1 MQNKLLASY
10 LVKHTTD
17 RVSRAVFCFPFFSIF
32 KLAAFLVK
40 DVRMQNLGETSIR
53 SSPMMLIL
61 ITFLFINLARI
72 TKSHFSSL
80 HHFGFEAVAVYVKV
94 SPNKCEL
101 TYR

>member
-10 LVKHTTD
+10 LVKHTTG
-17 RVSRAVFCFPFFSIF
+17 RVSRAVFCFPFFFSIF
-32 KLAAFLVK
+32 NLAAFLVK

-80 HHFGFEAVAVYVKV
+80 HHFGFEAVTVYVKV
-94 SPNKCEL
+94 
-101 TYR
+101 